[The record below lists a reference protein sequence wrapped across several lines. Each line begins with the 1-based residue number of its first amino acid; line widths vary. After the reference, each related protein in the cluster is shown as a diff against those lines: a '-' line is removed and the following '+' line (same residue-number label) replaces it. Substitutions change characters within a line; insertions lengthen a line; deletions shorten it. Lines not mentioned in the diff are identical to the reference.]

1 MKRENALMEKRDSDE
16 GDWGL
21 LRDEIRSCRLC
32 RERFGFEPNP
42 IVWGSADSK
51 IMQISQAPSKS
62 VHETGIPFHD
72 QSGQKLRREWYKI
85 TDEEFYDVHNF
96 YIVSVGHCYP
106 GKNASGGDRMPPA
119 LCAKT
124 WLDREVGLVNNEI
137 YLLVGGAAAKFFF
150 PNRGFTGLVFENLTL
165 RGKPAYV
172 LPHPSPLNIKW
183 FRDNPDFLKY
193 RIREIRLVIHQV
205 LNLPR

>member
-72 QSGQKLRREWYKI
+72 LSGQKLRREWYEI
-85 TDEEFYDVHNF
+85 TDEEFYDIHNF

-124 WLDREVGLVNNEI
+124 WLDREVGLVNNC
-137 YLLVGGAAAKFFF
+137 LLYTSRCV
-150 PNRGFTGLVFENLTL
+150 
-165 RGKPAYV
+165 
-172 LPHPSPLNIKW
+172 
-183 FRDNPDFLKY
+183 
-193 RIREIRLVIHQV
+193 
-205 LNLPR
+205 